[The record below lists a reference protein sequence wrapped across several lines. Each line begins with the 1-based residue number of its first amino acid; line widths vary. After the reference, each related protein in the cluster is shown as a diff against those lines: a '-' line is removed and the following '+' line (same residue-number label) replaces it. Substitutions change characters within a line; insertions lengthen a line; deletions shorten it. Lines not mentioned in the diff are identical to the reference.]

1 MSRSSR
7 KHRFVSVISVSDAPQ
22 ESRRKLQNLRD
33 GLPIARARRQYDRAR
48 QFDLP
53 PSKLEL
59 PNDIARDYPEE
70 YTRIDGRPAYVVQGL
85 PRNRNNVRLRESNL
99 QETLHAYF
107 QDSPKLVSECERRS
121 RRRRVLFALS
131 RTRKGS
137 GRGKKHRWTEMSNVR
152 CV

>member
-1 MSRSSR
+1 MSRLSR
-7 KHRFVSVISVSDAPQ
+7 KHRTVPVSEPLQ

-70 YTRIDGRPAYVVQGL
+70 YTRIDGRPADVVQGL
-85 PRNRNNVRLRESNL
+85 PRNRNNVRVRESNL
-99 QETLHAYF
+99 SQALHAYF
-107 QDSPKLVSECERRS
+107 QDPPKLVSECERRS

-131 RTRKGS
+131 RTGKGS

>member
-7 KHRFVSVISVSDAPQ
+7 KHRTVPVSEPPQ

-70 YTRIDGRPAYVVQGL
+70 YTRIDGRPADVVQGL

-99 QETLHAYF
+99 SQALHAYF

-137 GRGKKHRWTEMSNVR
+137 GRGKKHRWTEMSKVR